1 MTRSVDGEVAA
12 KTGLAAQVRGVA
24 LALTCTSCFRRA
36 CAPLGFHVRSL
47 VRLLVLGFSASSL
60 LLAACGGAKTPADLA
75 AADADLGLGDVVMMT
90 WTTREAAGL
99 LGHALSAEGL
109 SIDPHRRAMIG
120 AERFVPTDQTL
131 SIVVSRDYTA
141 SVGAKY
147 GPVGGKAEGA
157 STTHVA
163 YEVRITGYL
172 ELGPTDLKYR
182 PESACCAG
190 GTLSGSCGDYYVM
203 RLIRGSG
210 KAEYLQKLKGSAS
223 ASAMDVVHASGGA
236 AFRKLSTS
244 HFEDTYF
251 AYELA
256 PLDGVCALLTPEE
269 EMAPMQVAAKDNC
282 YFTAYRESGERVTE
296 AWHLPDARL
305 CWTVAELH
313 SHGVESLL
321 EFNVRFANA
330 GSSRILS
337 AADAVKPPEPDPAA
351 QAPAT
356 AVAAAPASP
365 PAPVPDAAAK
375 QPAAVAAK
383 QPTPATPTL
392 AAARVQAEGSGSTEV
407 ATGSPPA
414 SAGAPPTAASSPTT
428 ASSARPPKK
437 PKTAP

>member
-1 MTRSVDGEVAA
+1 MTTEMRRAALAPWSMRDRIVRLLAAGLLAPCLLALSACGAA
-12 KTGLAAQVRGVA
+12 KTP
-24 LALTCTSCFRRA
+24 S
-36 CAPLGFHVRSL
+36 
-47 VRLLVLGFSASSL
+47 
-60 LLAACGGAKTPADLA
+60 DLA

-131 SIVVSRDYTA
+131 SIVVSRDFTA

-182 PESACCAG
+182 AESACCAG
-190 GTLSGSCGDYYVM
+190 GTLSGSCGGYYVM

-256 PLDGVCALLTPEE
+256 PLDSVCALLTPEE

-296 AWHLPDARL
+296 SWHLPDARL

-313 SHGVESLL
+313 SHGVEALL
-321 EFNVRFANA
+321 EFNVRFASA

-337 AADAVKPPEPDPAA
+337 AADAVKPAEPDPAA
-351 QAPAT
+351 AVPPS
-356 AVAAAPASP
+356 AVAVAPAPASP
-365 PAPVPDAAAK
+365 DAAKPPGASTAAK
-375 QPAAVAAK
+375 QPAPV
-383 QPTPATPTL
+383 PSL
-392 AAARVQAEGSGSTEV
+392 AAARVQIEGGSSAEVPADRAQAPAG
-407 ATGSPPA
+407 AA
-414 SAGAPPTAASSPTT
+414 SAPSSAAGG
-428 ASSARPPKK
+428 SSARASAAPKAK
-437 PKTAP
+437 P